1 MNKKEIRDYLILFL
15 NIILIVFLTT
25 KFSNLFGSDTDWI
38 NQHTII
44 PDYFRQTFYNTG
56 KLLPNL
62 AFNYGGG
69 QNIFN
74 LSYYGLLS
82 PIVLISYLFPF
93 LSMQTYTIIANII
106 ILMITSVLFYKWIK
120 SHGFDDNITL
130 ITSLIFT
137 LAPPLIFQ
145 MHRHMM
151 FVNYMPFLIMSL
163 IGVDKYLKYKNKT
176 ILILGIFLM
185 IMTSYY
191 YSVCGI
197 IVVSLYYLY
206 RYIDT
211 NNNFTFKQLIIN
223 GIKYVLLIFIGI
235 SMAGILLIPTAY
247 TLLQG
252 RGESTSTISLIQLLT
267 PHLKIYKLF
276 NGPYSIGVSMIGFVS
291 LLYLFYTKKKS
302 NIVFATSC
310 SIIIFM
316 PIFMYILNGGLY
328 LREKCFIPFI
338 PVFGYMIAV
347 FLSDLYNKKINTKKF
362 TIFLLIILIP
372 LYYYKE
378 KQLSYL
384 FFIGFILLMLLID
397 KKKYI
402 KTIMTL
408 YIVLVALGMA
418 GYEALNEKFVS
429 RDMLNKIFDKNIE
442 KEIND
447 VIDSD
452 TSFYRSNNL
461 MYPTKTVNKIY
472 NQRYYTTAI
481 YSSTYN
487 KNYLKFLRDT
497 FKTSMLEYNYFLVP
511 ASNNILFNTFM
522 GVKYSF
528 SDYDLGIGYT
538 KINNNT
544 YLNKEAFP
552 IIYASNNLLNIKE
565 FSNYSYPYQTELLL
579 KNVIVEDD
587 SYNKNS
593 TTINKENITYQITLN
608 DGVVI
613 EKDKNNDYVLK
624 VEDKGHLKVVLDKE
638 LNNKFLFIN
647 INGLK
652 ENRCGIADNISMTIN
667 NVENILTCK
676 TWPYPNKNNN
686 FKFVISDKNINT
698 LNIELTKG
706 TYNIKDIEMYTLDYD
721 NIKGRKKDL
730 TNFNLT
736 SFDNDAIKGT
746 INITEDN
753 SYLVTSIPYDKG
765 YTIKVDDA
773 VVKYKNINKG
783 FIGLPISKGNHN
795 VEISY
800 KAPYLNVGISLSIVG
815 FLTFVVIIVID
826 KKQNKQHIFNT
837 KKINNITN

>member
-1 MNKKEIRDYLILFL
+1 
-15 NIILIVFLTT
+15 
-25 KFSNLFGSDTDWI
+25 
-38 NQHTII
+38 
-44 PDYFRQTFYNTG
+44 
-56 KLLPNL
+56 
-62 AFNYGGG
+62 
-69 QNIFN
+69 
-74 LSYYGLLS
+74 
-82 PIVLISYLFPF
+82 
-93 LSMQTYTIIANII
+93 
-106 ILMITSVLFYKWIK
+106 
-120 SHGFDDNITL
+120 
-130 ITSLIFT
+130 
-137 LAPPLIFQ
+137 
-145 MHRHMM
+145 
-151 FVNYMPFLIMSL
+151 
-163 IGVDKYLKYKNKT
+163 
-176 ILILGIFLM
+176 
-185 IMTSYY
+185 
-191 YSVCGI
+191 
-197 IVVSLYYLY
+197 
-206 RYIDT
+206 
-211 NNNFTFKQLIIN
+211 
-223 GIKYVLLIFIGI
+223 
-235 SMAGILLIPTAY
+235 
-247 TLLQG
+247 
-252 RGESTSTISLIQLLT
+252 
-267 PHLKIYKLF
+267 
-276 NGPYSIGVSMIGFVS
+276 
-291 LLYLFYTKKKS
+291 
-302 NIVFATSC
+302 
-310 SIIIFM
+310 M

-378 KQLSYL
+378 KQINYL

-472 NQRYYTTAI
+472 NQRYYTTTI

-736 SFDNDAIKGT
+736 SFDNDTIKGT

>member
-1 MNKKEIRDYLILFL
+1 
-15 NIILIVFLTT
+15 
-25 KFSNLFGSDTDWI
+25 
-38 NQHTII
+38 
-44 PDYFRQTFYNTG
+44 
-56 KLLPNL
+56 
-62 AFNYGGG
+62 
-69 QNIFN
+69 
-74 LSYYGLLS
+74 
-82 PIVLISYLFPF
+82 
-93 LSMQTYTIIANII
+93 
-106 ILMITSVLFYKWIK
+106 
-120 SHGFDDNITL
+120 
-130 ITSLIFT
+130 
-137 LAPPLIFQ
+137 
-145 MHRHMM
+145 
-151 FVNYMPFLIMSL
+151 
-163 IGVDKYLKYKNKT
+163 
-176 ILILGIFLM
+176 
-185 IMTSYY
+185 
-191 YSVCGI
+191 
-197 IVVSLYYLY
+197 
-206 RYIDT
+206 
-211 NNNFTFKQLIIN
+211 
-223 GIKYVLLIFIGI
+223 
-235 SMAGILLIPTAY
+235 
-247 TLLQG
+247 
-252 RGESTSTISLIQLLT
+252 
-267 PHLKIYKLF
+267 
-276 NGPYSIGVSMIGFVS
+276 
-291 LLYLFYTKKKS
+291 
-302 NIVFATSC
+302 
-310 SIIIFM
+310 
-316 PIFMYILNGGLY
+316 
-328 LREKCFIPFI
+328 
-338 PVFGYMIAV
+338 
-347 FLSDLYNKKINTKKF
+347 
-362 TIFLLIILIP
+362 
-372 LYYYKE
+372 
-378 KQLSYL
+378 
-384 FFIGFILLMLLID
+384 MLLID

-472 NQRYYTTAI
+472 NQRYYTTTI

-624 VEDKGHLKVVLDKE
+624 VKDKGHLKVVLDKE

-736 SFDNDAIKGT
+736 SFDNDTIKGT

-783 FIGLPISKGNHN
+783 FIGLPISKGNHS

-815 FLTFVVIIVID
+815 FLTFAVIIVMD
-826 KKQNKQHIFNT
+826 KKQNKQHIFNI

>member
-1 MNKKEIRDYLILFL
+1 MNKKEIRNYLILFL

-25 KFSNLFGSDTDWI
+25 KFSNVFGSDTDWI

-82 PIVLISYLFPF
+82 PIVLPSYLLPF
-93 LSMQTYTIIANII
+93 LSMQTYTIISNII
-106 ILMITSVLFYKWIK
+106 VLMITSVLFYKWIK
-120 SHGFDDNITL
+120 SHEYNDDITL
-130 ITSLIFT
+130 ITSLIFI

-151 FVNYMPFLIMSL
+151 FVNYMPFLVMSL
-163 IGVDKYLKYKNKT
+163 IGVDKYLKSKNKT

-206 RYIDT
+206 RYIDI
-211 NNNFTFKQLIIN
+211 NNKFTFKELILD
-223 GIKYVLLIFIGI
+223 GLKYVFLVFVGIFM
-235 SMAGILLIPTAY
+235 SGILLLPTAY

-252 RGESTSTISLIQLLT
+252 RGESTSTISLIQLFT
-267 PHLKIYKLF
+267 PYLKIYKLF
-276 NGPYSIGVSMIGFVS
+276 NGTYAIGVSMIGFIS

-338 PVFGYMIAV
+338 PVFGYMIAL
-347 FLSDLYNKKINTKKF
+347 FLNDLYNKKIDTKKF
-362 TIFLLIILIP
+362 AIFLLIILIP
-372 LYYYKE
+372 IYYYNQR
-378 KQLSYL
+378 QLSYL
-384 FFIGFILLMLLID
+384 FFLGFIPLLLLID

-402 KTIMTL
+402 KNIMTL
-408 YIVLVALGMA
+408 YIVLVALGIA
-418 GYEALNEKFVS
+418 GYEAQNEEFVS
-429 RDMLNKIFDKNIE
+429 RDMLNKVFDKTIE
-442 KEIND
+442 EEINN
-447 VIDSD
+447 VIDND
-452 TSFYRSNNL
+452 DSFYRSNNL
-461 MYPTKTVNKIY
+461 IYPTKTVNKIY
-472 NQRYYTTAI
+472 NQRYYTTTI

-487 KNYLKFLRDT
+487 EYYLEFLRDT
-497 FKTSMLEYNYFLVP
+497 FKTSMLEYNYFLIP

-544 YLNKEAFP
+544 YLNEEVFP
-552 IIYASNNLLNIKE
+552 IIYASNNLMSIEE
-565 FSNYSYPYQTELLL
+565 FSNYDYPYQTELLL
-579 KNVIVEDD
+579 KNVIVEDN
-587 SYNKNS
+587 SYNKNN
-593 TTINKENITYQITLN
+593 TTINKDNIEYQITSN

-613 EKDKNNDYVLK
+613 EKDENNDYVLK
-624 VEDKGHLKVVLDKE
+624 VKDKGHLVVTLNKE
-638 LNNKFLFIN
+638 LNNTFLFIN

-652 ENRCGIADNISMTIN
+652 ENKCSVGDNISMTIN
-667 NVENILTCK
+667 NVKNILTCK
-676 TWPYPNKNNN
+676 TWTYANKNND
-686 FKFVISDKNINT
+686 FKFVISDKNIHT

-706 TYNIKDIEMYTLDYD
+706 TYNIKSIETYTLDYD
-721 NIKGRKKDL
+721 NIKERKNDL
-730 TNFNLT
+730 TSFNLT
-736 SFDNDAIKGT
+736 KFENDTIKGT

-765 YTIKVDDA
+765 YTIKVDNE
-773 VVKYKNINKG
+773 VVEYKNINKG
-783 FIGLPISKGNHN
+783 FIGLPINKGNHN
-795 VEISY
+795 IEISY
-800 KAPYLNVGISLSIVG
+800 KTPFLNIGIALSIIG
-815 FLTFVVIIVID
+815 FITFAVIIVID
-826 KKQNKQHIFNT
+826 KRNKR
-837 KKINNITN
+837 KA